1 MVSIHRIPI
10 VVYLTIRVLC
20 FIFRFKRGNVVI
32 IVPEALDCHYS
43 NNVQQPTL
51 DTIYLHIQQ
60 SMSVRYIIPE

>member
-1 MVSIHRIPI
+1 MVSNR
-10 VVYLTIRVLC
+10 RVL
-20 FIFRFKRGNVVI
+20 FLYKLEINRIERIYRFKRGNVVI